1 MPQNFK
7 IHDKEVAYKV
17 EMNHASFAAA
27 IKRYKESMKEKERE
41 MGNYLIDV
49 LGLSAAQLRQLH
61 IGLEAN
67 ISNI

>member
-1 MPQNFK
+1 
-7 IHDKEVAYKV
+7 
-17 EMNHASFAAA
+17 MNHASFAAA